1 MNEGKDIVELAFEKT
16 VEKKQPKKIEYGFE
30 KSVDKKKKFRTP
42 WDVCVSPPSVGD
54 WIYNRRRVDDAGYVP
69 LDKQIKRMIADGER
83 LLDFKHSPQYR
94 AIYEQLAK
102 ADEEL
107 PQDDMLFMS
116 RADLLERAHQLKDE
130 LETIRLNRGTSQ
142 GGVNES
148 PKEPTIQTQE
158 KNPPT
163 ADNETVSTKP
173 LEG

>member
-1 MNEGKDIVELAFEKT
+1 MENEKDIAELAFEKT
-16 VEKKQPKKIEYGFE
+16 VEKKLPKPIEYDF
-30 KSVDKKKKFRTP
+30 KASSKKFRTP
-42 WDVCVSPPSVGD
+42 WDVCSPPPSVQD

-94 AIYEQLAK
+94 AIYEELAK
-102 ADEEL
+102 ADEQL

-116 RADLLERAHQLKDE
+116 RSDLLATAHQLKEE
-130 LETIRLNRGTSQ
+130 LETIRLNSETLKGD
-142 GGVNES
+142 VNEL
-148 PKEPTIQTQE
+148 PQEPTVQSTE

-163 ADNETVSTKP
+163 ADKETVSTKP

>member
-1 MNEGKDIVELAFEKT
+1 MNEEKDISELAFANT
-16 VEKKQPKKIEYGFE
+16 IEKKQPKKIDYDFAAPDE
-30 KSVDKKKKFRTP
+30 KKFRSP
-42 WDVCVSPPSVGD
+42 WDKCTVPPSVGD

-94 AIYEQLAK
+94 AIYEELAK
-102 ADEEL
+102 ADEQL

-116 RADLLERAHQLKDE
+116 RSDLLARAHELKDE
-130 LETIRLNRGTSQ
+130 LESIRLNSGTIQ
-142 GGVNES
+142 
-148 PKEPTIQTQE
+148 EPTVQTPE

-163 ADNETVSTKP
+163 AEEETVSTKP

>member
-1 MNEGKDIVELAFEKT
+1 MNNEKKDIAELAFEKT
-16 VEKKQPKKIEYGFE
+16 IEKNQPNKIVYDFA
-30 KSVDKKKKFRTP
+30 SSDKKKFRSP
-42 WDVCVSPPSVGD
+42 WDKCVAPSSVED
-54 WIYNRRRVDDAGYVP
+54 WIYNRRRVDDAGYVS

-94 AIYEQLAK
+94 AIYEELAK

-116 RADLLERAHQLKDE
+116 RTDLLARAHELKDE
-130 LETIRLNRGTSQ
+130 LESIRLNSKAPQ
-142 GGVNES
+142 
-148 PKEPTIQTQE
+148 EPTVQIPE

-163 ADNETVSTKP
+163 AEEETVSTKP

>member
-1 MNEGKDIVELAFEKT
+1 MENEKDIAEVAFEKT
-16 VEKKQPKKIEYGFE
+16 VEKKIPKPIEYDFADS
-30 KSVDKKKKFRTP
+30 KNKFKTP
-42 WDVCVSPPSVGD
+42 WDKCCTPPSVSD

-102 ADEEL
+102 ADEQL

-116 RADLLERAHQLKDE
+116 RSDLLAKAHELKEE
-130 LETIRLNRGTSQ
+130 LETIRSNSGTLK
-142 GGVNES
+142 GDVHES
-148 PKEPTIQTQE
+148 PQEPTVQTTE

-163 ADNETVSTKP
+163 AEKETVSTKP